1 MIFGILD
8 INLSLPLVAKGDQ
21 ELTIELRN
29 NQYRNIYGAN
39 RTTSESNTL
48 Q

>member
-1 MIFGILD
+1 MN
-8 INLSLPLVAKGDQ
+8 INSLPLVVKGDQ
-21 ELTIELRN
+21 QLIVELRN
-29 NQYRNIYGAN
+29 NQYQNIYGAN